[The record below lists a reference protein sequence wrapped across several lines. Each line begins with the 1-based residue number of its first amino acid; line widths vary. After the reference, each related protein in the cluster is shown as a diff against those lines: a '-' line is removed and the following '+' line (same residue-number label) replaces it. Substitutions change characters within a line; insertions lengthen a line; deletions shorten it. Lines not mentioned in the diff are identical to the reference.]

1 MAVGDGTRRWLPNEG
16 MTELP
21 TATVVVIVVGL
32 VAFTALLLWFL
43 LRVRTGA
50 ASELARALVE
60 QEAGDDR
67 GVADV
72 ERLLSQLPDA
82 VIAIDDKGLI
92 RVMNTS
98 ANKLLEVLPEHINRP
113 YSEAL
118 PFPSLQHLLAPVV
131 EGTLEEDAS
140 DLSDIVPAGVI
151 HVRLSRVLSEDR
163 SSWLTLLCAADV
175 TRLRQL
181 EQLRREFV
189 ANVSHELRTP
199 ITAIK
204 GFVET
209 MLDQRLYQGS
219 DGERFL
225 RITSS
230 QAERLHTLVEDLL
243 RLSRIEQG
251 EQDGITTSTIPISPI
266 VMRAVDSCRSY
277 AAKRRVRIETDNVE
291 GLQVRANAPLLER
304 ALVNLLDNAL
314 LYGRDGGVVL
324 VRARIDD
331 GVVVEV
337 SDDGP
342 GIAAEHI
349 DRIFE
354 RFYRVE
360 RNLQNRGSGL
370 GLAIV
375 KHIVQ
380 AHGGSVSV
388 TSEVGIGTTF
398 TINFPEHKP

>member
-1 MAVGDGTRRWLPNEG
+1 

-32 VAFTALLLWFL
+32 AAFTALLLWFL

-50 ASELARALVE
+50 ASELARALVD
-60 QEAGDDR
+60 QDDAGDDS

-118 PFPSLQHLLAPVV
+118 PFPSLQRLLAPVV

-140 DLSDIVPAGVI
+140 DLSDIVPGGVI
-151 HVRLSRVLSEDR
+151 HVRLSRVLSEDGCR
-163 SSWLTLLCAADV
+163 WLTLLCAADV

-209 MLDQRLYQGS
+209 MIDQRLYQGS

-243 RLSRIEQG
+243 SLSRIEQG
-251 EQDGITTSTIPISPI
+251 EQDGITTSTILISPI

-277 AAKRRVRIETDNVE
+277 AAKRRVRMETDNVE

-314 LYGRDGGVVL
+314 LYGREGGVVL
-324 VRARIDD
+324 VRARFDD